1 MSLMPRL
8 GTLRTLSFIV
18 GVMLALGNETY
29 PQSGAYNQ
37 LPAHRPGP
45 QLALDQRPT
54 VTDHRRQPTAAEVD
68 RRMRGRDTAPGAPQS
83 HDGDQ
88 EVQQLYEA
96 IMRQTDP
103 ALRP

>member
-8 GTLRTLSFIV
+8 GTLRTLWFTV
-18 GVMLALGNETY
+18 GVMLALGNGTY
-29 PQSGAYNQ
+29 PQSGADNQ
-37 LPAHRPGP
+37 LPAHRPGQ
-45 QLALDQRPT
+45 QLALDQWPT
-54 VTDHRRQPTAAEVD
+54 VTDHRRQPAAAEID

-83 HDGDQ
+83 HDEDQ
-88 EVQQLYEA
+88 EVQQLYDE